1 MKTLKLV
8 LAIATFAAAMPLA
21 PAVANDRP
29 AAWLVAQTDR
39 VERTCDLDG
48 RKVPV
53 GTMYCREGKVQQCTP
68 QGGWINTNKPC

>member
-1 MKTLKLV
+1 MKTLKLL
-8 LAIATFAAAMPLA
+8 LAIATLAAATPLA

-29 AAWLVAQTDR
+29 APWLLAQIDR
-39 VERTCDLDG
+39 VERTCDLEN

-53 GTMYCREGKVQQCTP
+53 GTTYCRQGRVHQCTP

>member
-1 MKTLKLV
+1 MKALKLV

-29 AAWLVAQTDR
+29 AAWLVAQSEG
-39 VERTCDLDG
+39 VPRTCVLDG

-53 GTMYCREGKVQQCTP
+53 GTMVCRQGKVQQCSP